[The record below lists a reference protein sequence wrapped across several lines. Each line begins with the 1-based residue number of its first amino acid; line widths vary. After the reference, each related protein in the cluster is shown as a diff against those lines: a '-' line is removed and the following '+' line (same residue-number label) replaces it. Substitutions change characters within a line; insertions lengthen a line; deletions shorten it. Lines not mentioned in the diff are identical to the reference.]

1 MRFLRVL
8 APVLCVLLPLSAV
21 ETQVWEHSEA
31 ADFEKGA
38 LHKLSLSSEGRLT
51 PAPVMRELY
60 DPSVSFLWAI
70 ARDSKGNL
78 YAGGGSVGSSKSK
91 LLVVNAAGQAK
102 TLAELDGMAIQA
114 LAIDKQDRV
123 YAATS
128 PDGKVYRVDP
138 AGHAPADHAS
148 VFYDPHSKYI
158 WALAFSSNGDLFVAT
173 GDQGEIHRVAP
184 NGTGSVFYRTE
195 EVHVRSLAVDAK
207 DNLIAG
213 TDPSGLI
220 LRISPAAQ
228 GFVLY
233 ETPKRE
239 ITTVAIAADGTVYAA
254 GTGTK
259 APATAPPA
267 PQRQTP
273 AGAGAG
279 ALTLVIQ
286 SAGPGRGETAPPVTA
301 GAGAPSAVPGG
312 SEIYR
317 VQADGYAR
325 RIWTNP
331 SDVVYALA
339 FDAQGKVIAG
349 TGNRG
354 NVYRLDSDQ
363 SYTRL
368 VNLAAAQVTG
378 FAAGVNGRLYAV
390 TGNIGEIF
398 SIGPERE
405 PVGTLESDVMDAGAF
420 AYWGRM
426 TSLHA
431 GSGAL
436 AFETRSGNVSRAQ
449 KDWSPWTKLSGDR
462 VASPAARFLQYRA
475 TVTGAAELYGVT
487 AAYEMKNVA
496 PVIDA
501 LESTPANYKFP
512 APVAVAPPSPPA
524 LTLPLLGRTN
534 PGPTPPRASDT
545 GASPAL
551 TYAKGYIGARWRA
564 TDENGDTLTFKIEIR
579 GEHETAWKPLH
590 ENLQERFY
598 SWDSTAYPDGKYRVR
613 VTASDAPSNTP
624 EQTLA
629 SSRQSDLFLID
640 NTAPEISAL
649 SATAQAGKIDIRFH
663 AKDALN
669 VLAKAEYSVNGGDWK
684 VVEPTTRLTD
694 SEEHDYRFEVDRGQ
708 GEVTVAVR
716 VSDAY
721 ENQAVAKT
729 VVK

>member
-21 ETQVWEHSEA
+21 ETQVWEHSDS
-31 ADFEKGA
+31 ADFEKGTM
-38 LHKLSLSSEGRLT
+38 HKLSLSSEGRLT

-91 LLVVNAAGQAK
+91 LIVVNSSGQAK
-102 TLAELDGMAIQA
+102 TLVELDGMAIQA
-114 LAIDKQDRV
+114 IAIDKQDRV

-128 PDGKVYRVDP
+128 PDGKVYRVNP
-138 AGHAPADHAS
+138 AGHAE

-173 GDQGEIHRVAP
+173 GDQGEIHRVAS
-184 NGTGSVFYRTE
+184 NGTGSVFYHTE

-220 LRISPAAQ
+220 LRITPAGQ

-239 ITTVAIAADGTVYAA
+239 ITTVAVAADGTVYAA

-267 PQRQTP
+267 PQRQTQASP
-273 AGAGAG
+273 GAGTMTVVLQG
-279 ALTLVIQ
+279 
-286 SAGPGRGETAPPVTA
+286 AGPGRGGDAGPPMTA
-301 GAGAPSAVPGG
+301 GGGAPSAVPGG
-312 SEIYR
+312 SDVYR
-317 VQADGYAR
+317 VQPDGYAR
-325 RIWTNP
+325 RIWTN
-331 SDVVYALA
+331 SLDVVYALA
-339 FDAQGKVIAG
+339 FDAQGKLIAG

-354 NVYRLDSDQ
+354 NIYRLDSDQ
-363 SYTRL
+363 TYTRL
-368 VNLAAAQVTG
+368 LNLEAAQVTG
-378 FAAGVNGRLYAV
+378 FAAGANGRLYAV

-398 SIGPERE
+398 TIGPERE
-405 PVGTLESDVMDAGAF
+405 SSGTLESDVLDAGAF
-420 AYWGRM
+420 SYWGRM

-431 GSGAL
+431 GSGAV

-449 KDWSPWTKLSGDR
+449 KDWSPWAKLSGDR
-462 VASPAARFLQYRA
+462 VTSPAARFLQYRA
-475 TVTGAAELYGVT
+475 TVSGAAELYDVT

-496 PVIDA
+496 PVIEA

-512 APVAVAPPSPPA
+512 APVAAAPPSPAA
-524 LTLPLLGRTN
+524 LTLPPLGRTA
-534 PGPTPPRASDT
+534 PVPAPARGSDT

-551 TYAKGYIGARWRA
+551 TYAKGYIGARWLA
-564 TDENGDTLTFKIEIR
+564 SDENGDTLRFKIEIR

-590 ENLQERFY
+590 ENLQERYY
-598 SWDSTAYPDGKYRVR
+598 SWDSTTYPDGKYRVR

-624 EQTLA
+624 EQALTN
-629 SSRQSDLFLID
+629 SRESDLFLID

-649 SATAQAGKIDIRFH
+649 TAVAQAGKIDAHFH

-669 VLAKAEYSVNGGDWK
+669 VLDKAEYSVNGGEWK

-694 SEEHDYRFEVDRGQ
+694 SQEHDYRFQVDAGA
-708 GEVTVAVR
+708 GETTIAVR

-721 ENQAVAKT
+721 DNQAVAKT

>member
-1 MRFLRVL
+1 MQSLRV
-8 APVLCVLLPLSAV
+8 ATVVLCAFLPLAAV
-21 ETQVWEHSEA
+21 ETQTWEHSDA
-31 ADFEKGA
+31 SDFEKGT

-60 DPSVSFLWAI
+60 DPSVSFLWAV

-91 LLVVNAAGQAK
+91 LIVVNPAGQAK

-114 LAIDKQDRV
+114 IAVDKQDRV

-128 PDGKVYRVDP
+128 PDGKVYRVNA
-138 AGHAPADHAS
+138 AGHAE

-173 GDQGEIHRVAP
+173 GDQGEIHRVTA
-184 NGTGSVFYRTE
+184 NGAGSVFYRTE

-220 LRISPAAQ
+220 LRITPAGQ

-233 ETPKRE
+233 EMPKRE
-239 ITTVAIAADGTVYAA
+239 ITTVAVAADGTVYAA

-279 ALTLVIQ
+279 AITVVLQ
-286 SAGPGRGETAPPVTA
+286 SAPGRGETAPPVTA
-301 GAGAPSAVPGG
+301 GGGAPSAVPGG
-312 SEIYR
+312 SDIYR
-317 VQADGYAR
+317 VQPDGYAR
-325 RIWTNP
+325 RIWTHP
-331 SDVVYALA
+331 LDVVYALA
-339 FDAQGKVIAG
+339 FDAQGKVIVG

-354 NVYRLDSDQ
+354 NIYRLDSDQ

-368 VNLAAAQVTG
+368 LNLEAAQVTG
-378 FAAGVNGRLYAV
+378 FAAGANGRLYAV

-398 SIGPERE
+398 AIGPERE
-405 PVGTLESDVMDAGAF
+405 ASGTFESDVMDAGAF
-420 AYWGRM
+420 SYWGRI

-431 GSGAL
+431 GSGAVS
-436 AFETRSGNVSRAQ
+436 FETRSGNVSRAQ
-449 KDWSPWTKLSGDR
+449 KDWSPWAKLSADR
-462 VASPAARFLQYRA
+462 VASPPARFLQYRA
-475 TVTGAAELYGVT
+475 TVSGAAELYDVT

-496 PVIDA
+496 PVIEA

-512 APVAVAPPSPPA
+512 APVPAAPPSLTS
-524 LTLPLLGRTN
+524 LTLPPLSRTN
-534 PGPTPPRASDT
+534 PVTAPSRASDT

-551 TYAKGYIGARWRA
+551 TSAKGYIGARWLA
-564 TDENGDTLTFKIEIR
+564 SDENGDTLTFKIEIR
-579 GEHETAWKPLH
+579 GEHETAWKPLYD
-590 ENLQERFY
+590 NLREHYY

-624 EQTLA
+624 EQTLT
-629 SSRQSDLFLID
+629 SSRESDLFLID

-649 SATAQAGKIDIRFH
+649 TAVAQAGKIDVRFH

-669 VLAKAEYSVNGGDWK
+669 VLDKAEYSVNGGEWK

-694 SEEHDYRFEVDRGQ
+694 SEEHDYRFQVDAGA
-708 GEVTVAVR
+708 GEATIAVR

-721 ENQAVAKT
+721 DNQAVAKT